1 MPVRL
6 HIHVVFAAVLAIL
19 LLHLFTSSTFA
30 ANNFNPAQ
38 QGDVLLQ
45 QGWQQLKMKDFQASL
60 TSLQLARSM
69 YSQVVP
75 ANSEQARG
83 LQGRQARALA
93 LTAVAYR
100 NLGNFTKAVD
110 YAQRALSLGRQ
121 INDIL
126 TINWASQVLA
136 ALERTNQPNNI
147 VSRPQT
153 GSDNCPERCQQQY
166 PDMADT
172 GAFLDCLEACLGR
185 EGHHAEQMSR
195 EREIRENRDRSSKAA
210 HNQKCQDEYNARIA
224 RGDDPMAAW
233 QSYSHCVQ
241 Y

>member
-1 MPVRL
+1 MRIRL
-6 HIHVVFAAVLAIL
+6 YSGVVFTVVLAVC
-19 LLHLFTSSTFA
+19 LFKSSTFA
-30 ANNFNPAQ
+30 ANNFNSAQ

-45 QGWQQLKMKDFQASL
+45 QGWQQLKSNDFQASL
-60 TSLQLARSM
+60 TSLQSARSM

-75 ANSEQARG
+75 ATSEQVRG
-83 LQGRQARALA
+83 LQGRQARTLA

-121 INDIL
+121 INDKL

-136 ALERTNQPNNI
+136 ALERTNQPNV

-153 GSDNCPERCQQQY
+153 GLDNCAERCQQQY

-172 GAFLDCLEACLGR
+172 GAFLDCLEACQGR
-185 EGHHAEQMSR
+185 EGHYAEQESR
-195 EREIRENRDRSSKAA
+195 YREMRENRDRSDKDA